1 MFTEFSCIGY
11 IQAFRRESRPSQ
23 CLSRERIDPFLSSPK
38 HSSFRESSKDMYASS
53 RSLMRRSRQYSQLFA
68 QKWLG
73 CATVRRHA
81 RTGDCAS
88 AGTLRDRQH
97 HQPLRGVL
105 YPPERSHHLHAP
117 NSPFRA
123 DQQRLAAS
131 SPSRREHVLHLQVGS
146 LSLPFLVV
154 AITISSSVRCTTSS
168 TTRKNVCIPAP
179 RSATVLFPTLQ
190 PGMRV
195 QRGPDWQWTDQDGGV
210 GHLGTGMTIKEW
222 KGFPMGGVRVHW
234 DDMTTGNTYRYGGE
248 NCYDVVL

>member
-11 IQAFRRESRPSQ
+11 IQAFRRESHPSQ

-53 RSLMRRSRQYSQLFA
+53 RLLMRRSRQYSQLFT

-73 CATVRRHA
+73 RAAIRRHA
-81 RTGDCAS
+81 GTGDCAS

-123 DQQRLAAS
+123 DQQRLAAP
-131 SPSRREHVLHLQVGS
+131 SPPRREHLLHLQVRS
-146 LSLPFLVV
+146 SPLSFLLVG
-154 AITISSSVRCTTSS
+154 ITTLSSAPCTTSS
-168 TTRKNVCIPAP
+168 TTRKNVVSSPPAHSQSSSRP
-179 RSATVLFPTLQ
+179 SSRACACSAAPT
-190 PGMRV
+190 GSGRT
-195 QRGPDWQWTDQDGGV
+195 RTAAWAIWGPS
-210 GHLGTGMTIKEW
+210 
-222 KGFPMGGVRVHW
+222 
-234 DDMTTGNTYRYGGE
+234 
-248 NCYDVVL
+248 